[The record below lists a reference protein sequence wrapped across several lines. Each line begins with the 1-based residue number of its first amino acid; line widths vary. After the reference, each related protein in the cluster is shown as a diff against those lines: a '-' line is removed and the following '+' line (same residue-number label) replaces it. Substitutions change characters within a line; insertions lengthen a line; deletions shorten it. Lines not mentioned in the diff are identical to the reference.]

1 MKLKMLNKLC
11 KYIKI
16 IYYKCITIALVLNL
30 IILSLKFTVD
40 YKILNYFYNSFTIT
54 PYYNEYLIYKF
65 IRIFIKKNS
74 KFIIFLEK
82 FYLDLKILIF
92 LNKLYLNI

>member
-16 IYYKCITIALVLNL
+16 IYYKRITIALVLNL

-40 YKILNYFYNSFTIT
+40 YKILKYSHNSFAIAA
-54 PYYNEYLIYKF
+54 YYIEYLI
-65 IRIFIKKNS
+65 
-74 KFIIFLEK
+74 
-82 FYLDLKILIF
+82 
-92 LNKLYLNI
+92 